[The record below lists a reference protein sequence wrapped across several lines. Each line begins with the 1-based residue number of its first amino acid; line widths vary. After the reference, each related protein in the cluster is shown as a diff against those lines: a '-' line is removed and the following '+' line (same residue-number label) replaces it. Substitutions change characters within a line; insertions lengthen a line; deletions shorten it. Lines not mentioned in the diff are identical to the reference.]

1 MSFDEL
7 MAKAKAMPTSK
18 AAAAVTNTMNNSNHA
33 TMSSRPTLSGKRPP
47 PSSISSSSNASSSS
61 INTAKTQQQHH
72 TQQRNIP
79 NIFHRK
85 RAAQGGKYPPS
96 STSTSPYSASNV
108 ISSSASSSMSPV
120 SAKDRIR
127 QMYREPPQRLNA
139 KKRDTRSVSEIQRD
153 IRHSK
158 GIYSDDEDT
167 RSDPRLI
174 RNKRSAMAPRP
185 GYQRDAPM
193 RRMPFQRPTDI
204 RRPPMKRKM
213 RHEEEFDEELDE
225 FIVDDEEEEENDISA
240 EISRIFRYD
249 KSRYV
254 VLVILFISIFNN
266 SPSWYIRL
274 LDSTTTFSRMM
285 IWKLMHGKSCG
296 KNEGGMLF

>member
-1 MSFDEL
+1 
-7 MAKAKAMPTSK
+7 
-18 AAAAVTNTMNNSNHA
+18 
-33 TMSSRPTLSGKRPP
+33 MSS
-47 PSSISSSSNASSSS
+47 
-61 INTAKTQQQHH
+61 
-72 TQQRNIP
+72 
-79 NIFHRK
+79 
-85 RAAQGGKYPPS
+85 
-96 STSTSPYSASNV
+96 
-108 ISSSASSSMSPV
+108 V

-174 RNKRSAMAPRP
+174 RNKRPAMAPRP

-193 RRMPFQRPTDI
+193 RRMPFRRPTDI

-254 VLVILFISIFNN
+254 VIVVFNV
-266 SPSWYIRL
+266 YIQWL
-274 LDSTTTFSRMM
+274 IIMIHVLDSMTIFSLMM
-285 IWKLMHGKSCG
+285 IWKLMHGKSCV
-296 KNEGGMLF
+296 KNEGGMLFYMFL